1 MVRNGSFFL
10 HFAGVPF
17 DWEQNCETFVNF
29 GGTRTKCGGYPDKVR
44 GGTRTKCEKKKSIS
58 DDQARLEDVR
68 ARARPRVAR
77 LDQGSWVMGPGLGQ
91 IGPGVSGLGDGRPD
105 SL

>member
-1 MVRNGSFFL
+1 MKHSSIL
-10 HFAGVPF
+10 GVPG
-17 DWEQNCETFVNF
+17 QSS
-29 GGTRTKCGGYPDKVR
+29 GGTRAKFEGVSGQSA
-44 GGTRTKCEKKKSIS
+44 KKKSIS
-58 DDQARLEDVR
+58 DNQASLEDVR

-105 SL
+105 

>member
-1 MVRNGSFFL
+1 MGVFFL
-10 HFAGVPF
+10 NFAGVPF

-29 GGTRTKCGGYPDKVR
+29 GGHGQSAGGTRTKCGGVPGQSAK
-44 GGTRTKCEKKKSIS
+44 KKKSIS

-105 SL
+105 